1 MIIQNFKLKVGE
13 ITILYEYS
21 HPVNAQGCEPFLN
34 FSAEKMM
41 SFKVLI

>member
-21 HPVNAQGCEPFLN
+21 HPVNAQGCEPF
-34 FSAEKMM
+34 F
-41 SFKVLI
+41 